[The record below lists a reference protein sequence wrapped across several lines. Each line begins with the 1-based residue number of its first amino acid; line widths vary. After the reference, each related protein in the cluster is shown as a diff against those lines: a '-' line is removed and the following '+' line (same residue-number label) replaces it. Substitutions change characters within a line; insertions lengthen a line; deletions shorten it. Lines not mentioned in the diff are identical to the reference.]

1 MTQCWTEGELRAYL
15 DRELP
20 PGDMARVATHLKEC
34 AVCSAVHD
42 DLEGRAARV
51 SALFEALPELQAVLR
66 IPNLARRSRWNWR
79 WAAGLALAA
88 IVIILLTM
96 PKPRPRPERMVI
108 APLPRAPL
116 PQAPAAP
123 TQQPVQ
129 VRPAIIRRK
138 LPAKPKPQLQYY
150 VALDNEP
157 IETGIV
163 VRVGLDGG
171 QIPADVIFGPDGRAH
186 AFRLVSDSTGER

>member
-20 PGDMARVATHLKEC
+20 PGDMAQLAAHMKEC
-34 AVCSAVHD
+34 AVCSSLRN
-42 DLEGRAARV
+42 DLEARAARV
-51 SALFEALPELQAVLR
+51 SMLFEAFPEPEPVLR
-66 IPNLARRSRWNWR
+66 LPNMARRSRWSLR
-79 WAAGLALAA
+79 WGAGLAAA
-88 IVIILLTM
+88 AVAVLFFSL
-96 PKPRPRPERMVI
+96 PRQRTDRMAI
-108 APLPRAPL
+108 APLPRAPIAQ
-116 PQAPAAP
+116 PPVAPP
-123 TQQPVQ
+123 PQPVT
-129 VRPAIIRRK
+129 VKPAIIRRK
-138 LPAKPKPQLQYY
+138 LPVKPKPQPQYY

-186 AFRLVSDSTGER
+186 AIRLVSDSTGER

>member
-1 MTQCWTEGELRAYL
+1 MTQCWTEGELRAQL

-20 PGDMARVATHLKEC
+20 PGDMARVAAHLKEC
-34 AVCSAVHD
+34 AVCSAVHA
-42 DLEGRAARV
+42 DLAGRAARV
-51 SALFEALPELQAVLR
+51 SMAFEALPEPEPVMR
-66 IPNLARRSRWNWR
+66 IPHLVRRSRWNWR
-79 WAAGLALAA
+79 WAAGLSAA
-88 IVIILLTM
+88 AVIIILLIM
-96 PKPRPRPERMVI
+96 PRPRPEKMVI

-116 PQAPAAP
+116 TQPPAAP
-123 TQQPVQ
+123 APQPVQ
-129 VRPAIIRRK
+129 VKPAIIRRR
-138 LPAKPKPQLQYY
+138 LPVKPKPQPQYY

-186 AFRLVSDSTGER
+186 AIRLVSDSTGER